1 MHWILR
7 SALVQI
13 VVYCSL
19 DFIGISLRIEKSTPS
34 KKETAK
40 ENDCESC

>member
-19 DFIGISLRIEKSTPS
+19 DFIKYIIKNRKSTPS